1 MAETLQEII
10 KKLRPNLSDNTIR
23 TYISII
29 RSLHRKMNPTS
40 PYIVSAEDIVQFF
53 RTQHKKVLEYLKDVD
68 FNKRKTILASLVV
81 LCGDED
87 CVKTYREQ
95 MLKDATKYNEQQR
108 GQTKSQSQKDNWMS
122 QDNVMKIYRKLYKD
136 VSPLFRL
143 EKLTPKQLQELQ
155 NLVILSVYTQI
166 PPRRL
171 LDYTSFKLR
180 NVDKAKDNFMDKRTF
195 VFNQYK
201 TANKYNQQTVQ
212 IPQRL
217 RNIILKWESKHKND
231 YLLFDENGKP
241 LSAPRLTLKLNKIFG
256 GKKISVNML
265 RHIFITDEVLD
276 NAPALRKM
284 DEIAEQMGH
293 STDQQ
298 ALYRKL

>member
-1 MAETLQEII
+1 MAETLYETL
-10 KKLRPNLSDNTIR
+10 KKLRPNLSDNTLR

-29 RSLHRKMNPTS
+29 RSLHRKTNPTS
-40 PYIVSAEDIVQFF
+40 PYIVSPEEIIKFF
-53 RTQHKKVLEYLKDVD
+53 RTESKKVLEFLKDVD

-81 LCGDED
+81 LCADND
-87 CVKTYREQ
+87 CGKHYREQ

-108 GQTKSQSQKDNWMS
+108 GQTKTQTQKDNWMS

-136 VSPLFRL
+136 VSPLFRVDN
-143 EKLTPKQLQELQ
+143 LTPKQLQELQ

-180 NVDKAKDNFMDKRTF
+180 NIDKANDNYMEKRTF

-201 TANKYNQQTVQ
+201 TAKKYKQQTVE

-217 RNIILKWESKHKND
+217 RNLILKWESKHDND
-231 YLLFDENGKP
+231 YLLFDESGKP
-241 LSAPRLTLKLNKIFG
+241 LSPPRLTLKLNKIFG

-276 NAPALRKM
+276 NAPALRKL
-284 DEIAEQMGH
+284 EEVAEQMGH

-298 ALYRKL
+298 ALYKKF

>member
-29 RSLHRKMNPTS
+29 RSLHRKLNPTS
-40 PYIVSAEDIVQFF
+40 PYLVSAEDIIEFF
-53 RTQHKKVLEYLKDVD
+53 QKESKKVLEFLKDVE

-81 LCGDED
+81 VCGDEE
-87 CVKTYREQ
+87 CVKAYREQ

-108 GQTKSQSQKDNWMS
+108 NQTKTQAQKDNWIS
-122 QDNVMKIYRKLYKD
+122 QDTVMRIYRKLYKD

-143 EKLTPKQLQELQ
+143 EKLTKKQLQELQ

-171 LDYTSFKLR
+171 LDYTMFKLR
-180 NVDKAKDNFMDKRTF
+180 NVDKAKDNYMDKRTF

-201 TANKYNQQTVQ
+201 TAKKYNQQTVN

-217 RNIILKWESKHKND
+217 RNIILKWESKHNND
-231 YLLFDENGKP
+231 YLLFDESGNP
-241 LSAPRLTLKLNKIFG
+241 LSPPRLTLKLNKIFG

-265 RHIFITDEVLD
+265 RHIYITDEVLD
-276 NAPALRKM
+276 NAPALRKLEEM
-284 DEIAEQMGH
+284 AEDMGH
-293 STDQQ
+293 SVGTQN
-298 ALYRKL
+298 LYRKL